1 MTCLTL
7 EMLLT
12 TPPFWESPVTKGA
25 KIRALHWDSSLW
37 QKKIEIRVGK
47 KGEMG
52 NRKRVGEKKGK
63 KKKRSRAKPAFLN
76 EQSY

>member
-7 EMLLT
+7 ETLLT

-25 KIRALHWDSSLW
+25 KIRALHWESSMW
-37 QKKIEIRVGK
+37 QRKLKSGLERKGKWEIE
-47 KGEMG
+47 KGL
-52 NRKRVGEKKGK
+52 EKKRE